1 MVRNAAKSQDAKGPE
16 ADGREAKRTA
26 AKSPRS
32 GPAVATDAEAG
43 PPKRRQGRPAVGRD
57 EPLERDEILDRAY
70 AIINAEGIDALSM
83 RRLAKELGVTPMA
96 IYHHVPNKPALL
108 QALIDRIWQS
118 IFVGVETEPADLVEW
133 IVDMLLRTRRV
144 WLENVELANLA
155 MAVAEFDEQLI
166 DSSLLALTVFRG
178 AGFPEPPFA
187 FNALQIYTMGAVATA
202 ANRKMSTAYFGRD
215 EKAILAKAR
224 RVMRARKA
232 SPAHLAIIEARFDK
246 ADEEYFERGL
256 RALVAGLLAGDS

>member
-1 MVRNAAKSQDAKGPE
+1 MVRNAGKTTKVEDDALEPT
-16 ADGREAKRTA
+16 R
-26 AKSPRS
+26 
-32 GPAVATDAEAG
+32 
-43 PPKRRQGRPAVGRD
+43 RRQGRPALGRD

-70 AIINAEGIDALSM
+70 AIITAEGIDALSM

-118 IFVGVETEPADLVEW
+118 LFVGVETEPDDILEW
-133 IVDMLLRTRRV
+133 VVDMLLRTRKV

-155 MAVAEFDEQLI
+155 MAVAEFDDTLI
-166 DSSLLALTVFRG
+166 DSSHLAMMIFRG
-178 AGFPEPPFA
+178 AGFPDVPLA
-187 FNALQIYTMGAVATA
+187 FNAVQTYTMGSVATA

-215 EKAILAKAR
+215 PKAILTKTR
-224 RVMRARKA
+224 RTLRARKA
-232 SPAHLAIIEARFDK
+232 SPDHIGIIEARFDK

-256 RALVAGLLAGDS
+256 RALIAGLLAADT